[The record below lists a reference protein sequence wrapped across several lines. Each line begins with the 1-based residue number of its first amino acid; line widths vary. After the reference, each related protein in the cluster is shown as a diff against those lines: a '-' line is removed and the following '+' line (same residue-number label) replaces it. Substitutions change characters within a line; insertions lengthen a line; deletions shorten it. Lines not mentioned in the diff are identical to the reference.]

1 MTDLVYAYIPCSI
14 CGQDQLPLKAW
25 ITPCDYDED
34 GHAHDFDIDLLE
46 CPKCPRPII
55 ESCSVTENEE
65 VEIVIR
71 EIMDAFWD
79 RGTRRFYEIGTIYS
93 YCRTTKV

>member
-1 MTDLVYAYIPCSI
+1 MIDLVYAYIPCSI

-34 GHAHDFDIDLLE
+34 GHAHGFEIDVL
-46 CPKCPRPII
+46 KCPRCLKSEI
-55 ESCSVTENEE
+55 EPHSIMENERAW
-65 VEIVIR
+65 VTID

-79 RGTRRFYEIGTIYS
+79 RSNARLYEIGTVYS
-93 YCRTTKV
+93 YYGPKV